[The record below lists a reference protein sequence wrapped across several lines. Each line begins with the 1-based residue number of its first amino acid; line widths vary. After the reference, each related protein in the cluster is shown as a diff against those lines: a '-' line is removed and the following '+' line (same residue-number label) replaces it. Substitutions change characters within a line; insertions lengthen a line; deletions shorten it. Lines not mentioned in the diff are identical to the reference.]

1 MDLLESFLSG
11 RFQSVALNVKT
22 SKWSKIEAAIPQGS
36 IIVTY
41 MYNLSTE
48 LYFSTTLDANET
60 SLFSIVHNV
69 NETVTNLAK

>member
-1 MDLLESFLSG
+1 MLDLLESFLSVALS
-11 RFQSVALNVKT
+11 FVALNVKT
-22 SKWSKIEAAIPQGS
+22 SKWSKIAQGS

-41 MYNLSTE
+41 MNNLSTE
-48 LYFSTTLDANET
+48 LCCSTTLDANET